1 MASTLRKGI
10 CIKILSP
17 LVCCGKELG
26 RSADSKRGDVTLKND
41 DLAERSSR
49 RSLLVFCRRFSQ
61 IPAVISTL
69 LRAPFAQSSDSKLL
83 FFEFSSLS
91 GNRWQRRPREREKRT
106 KENGKKTR
114 WVGGAVDVF
123 LNWTW
128 KSERDR

>member
-1 MASTLRKGI
+1 MACTKRGI
-10 CIKILSP
+10 RIKIPSP
-17 LVCCGKELG
+17 LVCCGKEPR
-26 RSADSKRGDVTLKND
+26 RSADSNRGDVTLKTTI
-41 DLAERSSR
+41 SR
-49 RSLLVFCRRFSQ
+49 KDRAAACLLVLCRRFSQ

-69 LRAPFAQSSDSKLL
+69 LRAPVTQSCDSKLL